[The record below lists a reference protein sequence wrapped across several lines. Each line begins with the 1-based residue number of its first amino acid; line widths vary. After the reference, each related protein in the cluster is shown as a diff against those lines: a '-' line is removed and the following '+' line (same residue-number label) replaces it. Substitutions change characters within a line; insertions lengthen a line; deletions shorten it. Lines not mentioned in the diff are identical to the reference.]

1 MPDTGADP
9 AVSTVLDAAL
19 AYSRLG
25 WSVVPIAPHEKRPLV
40 PWTDFQHRTASEA
53 EIRAWFTRWPDANV
67 GIVTGAVSGLVVID
81 IDPHHGGVESIRRV
95 ERDHGALPRTVE
107 VETGGGGRHLYFRH
121 PGRPV
126 ANRVGLAPGIDL
138 RADGGLVV
146 APPSRHPSGRPYRF
160 VQGQDPGATPAAP
173 LPEWF
178 LEWFLATAGAAGHGH
193 AVAYWRNLVKTG
205 MREGNRNN
213 TIASLTG
220 HLLWHGVDP
229 QVVTELLLCWNA
241 VRAEPP
247 LPTDEVVR
255 TVESIRRVQAHHER
269 PEVARDRS

>member
-1 MPDTGADP
+1 MPDTGSDP
-9 AVSTVLDAAL
+9 TASTALDAAL
-19 AYSRLG
+19 AYRRSG
-25 WSVVPIAPHEKRPLV
+25 WSFVPIAPREKRPLV

-53 EIRAWFTRWPDANV
+53 EIRAWFARWPDANV

-81 IDPHHGGVESIRRV
+81 IDPQHGGAESIRQI
-95 ERDHGALPRTVE
+95 EQEHGALPETVE

-126 ANRVGLAPGIDL
+126 GNRVGLAPGIDL

-146 APPSRHPSGRPYRF
+146 APPSRHPSGRLYRF
-160 VQGQDPGATPAAP
+160 VRGRDPGATPLAP

-178 LEWFLATAGAAGHGH
+178 LAKVGAAEHGH
-193 AVAYWRNLVKTG
+193 PVAYWRSLLRAGV
-205 MREGNRNN
+205 REGNRNN
-213 TIASLTG
+213 AIASLTG

-255 TVESIRRVQAHHER
+255 TVESIRRVHAHHER
-269 PEVARDRS
+269 PEAARDRS